1 MIPIRACRRSAVCLG
16 ALVSFAAHAVHA
28 IDARTLA
35 GHWRGEVGGE
45 LERVA
50 VGLVLA
56 PDGEG
61 GLSVQLTLPVANFDG
76 VPAGSARVQD
86 GVLANPRLAMA
97 LALRDGRLV
106 GTLMTADS
114 QAVLE
119 RADALPPLEAP
130 PEVPP
135 LSPPRWTTR
144 LNGQVFA
151 SPVVAEGIV
160 YVGSTGGVFHA
171 VDGRDGSMVWAVGVG
186 YPMFGAA
193 QVTGDTVYVVSDGGF
208 LHALARDDGRER
220 WRHALDGG
228 RRQRVLPH
236 PAVFDWDW
244 QSPQPVLAGE
254 LVIAGGADGLLH
266 AVAAASGELRWRFAA
281 AGPIRHGAAVDGDL
295 AYVASENGYLHAVDL
310 QDGRER
316 WRHRLGGKPGAGL
329 VVHDGRVFVSGRDA
343 RLHALAADTGEPLW
357 RLGFWSSWVESAPV
371 AADGVL
377 YVGSSDL
384 RRISA
389 IDPSSGRVRW
399 RSAVHGWS
407 WGTPLVMER
416 HLAVGTAAGAPYFL
430 AHGAGLSI
438 LDRRTGALAAHLPL
452 PEGSGHQ
459 WGIAG
464 NVVEAGGMLV
474 AALIDGALIGVEP
487 PQAP

>member
-1 MIPIRACRRSAVCLG
+1 MILARACCRSAALFG
-16 ALVSFAAHAVHA
+16 ALLSFATDAAHA
-28 IDARTLA
+28 IDAPGLA
-35 GHWRGEVGGE
+35 GHWRGEVGSD

-50 VGLVLA
+50 VGLALT

-61 GLSVQLTLPVANFDG
+61 GLTVHLTLPMANFDG
-76 VPAGSARVQD
+76 VPAGSARVED
-86 GVLANPRLAMA
+86 GVLVNPRLAMA
-97 LALRDGRLV
+97 LALRDGQLV
-106 GTLMTADS
+106 GTLMSADS

-119 RADALPPLEAP
+119 RADVPPPLETL
-130 PEVPP
+130 PEVSPM
-135 LSPPRWTTR
+135 SPPRWTTR

-193 QVTGDTVYVVSDGGF
+193 QVTGDTAYVVSDGGF

-244 QSPQPVLAGE
+244 QSPQPALAGE

-266 AVAAASGELRWRFAA
+266 AVDAASGELRWRFAA
-281 AGPIRHGAAVDGDL
+281 PGPIRHGAAVDQDRV
-295 AYVASENGYLHAVDL
+295 YVASENGYVHALDL

-316 WRHRLGGKPGAGL
+316 WRHRLGAKPGAGL

-343 RLHALAADTGEPLW
+343 RLHALAAGTGEPLW

-371 AADGVL
+371 VADGVL

-389 IDPSSGRVRW
+389 IDPASGRVQW

-416 HLAVGTAAGAPYFL
+416 HLVVGTAAGAPYFL
-430 AHGAGLSI
+430 THGAGLSV
-438 LDRRTGALAAHLPL
+438 LDRRTGALTAHLPL
-452 PEGSGHQ
+452 PDGGGHQ

-464 NVVEAGGMLV
+464 NVVTAGGMLV
-474 AALIDGALIGVEP
+474 AALIDGALIGVDPVEGH
-487 PQAP
+487 